1 MKTKNGWTNGAKTID
16 DRVTAANK
24 EGDRGRV
31 RDYDRSSKRSNES
44 VFMLKSATL
53 PGEGPR
59 TGHRRC
65 LCAYWPGHLGH
76 RTRYAARVR
85 RVVDVAAGL
94 GNVLIAVAQNKPRGT
109 APHPGQCAGACGP
122 SQPF

>member
-53 PGEGPR
+53 PGEVVDLYLVSKCKQLELQLQRSKNYKIFSIAHQAKYLATYVGPR
-59 TGHRRC
+59 DSSGRPSYMPVFHRDAGVR
-65 LCAYWPGHLGH
+65 WPC
-76 RTRYAARVR
+76 
-85 RVVDVAAGL
+85 
-94 GNVLIAVAQNKPRGT
+94 NVLP
-109 APHPGQCAGACGP
+109 
-122 SQPF
+122 